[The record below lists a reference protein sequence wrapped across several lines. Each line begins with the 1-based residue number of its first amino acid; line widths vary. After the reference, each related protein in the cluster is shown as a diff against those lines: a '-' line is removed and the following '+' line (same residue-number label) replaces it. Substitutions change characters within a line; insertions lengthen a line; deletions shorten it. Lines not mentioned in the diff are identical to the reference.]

1 MKRRH
6 LTGPDGHPPE
16 RTFMAGVKEQFG
28 STRRDFIRSVAGAVG
43 AIAVDAPD
51 LKAQAMPTSS
61 SQKKPNFVFFLG
73 EGVRWDEFSFAGNKI
88 IHTPNIDRL
97 AHEGMVFR
105 NAFVVN
111 ALCLPSRASILTGL
125 YSHTTGAVDN
135 RDRPIPPA
143 APVISDLLRAA
154 GYDVAFI
161 GKSHVKGSLRDRY
174 WDYYFGFDGQA
185 EYYSPTITEGVRGVF
200 GQPKKYDGNYVEDL
214 LLEKAL
220 NYLNQPHDRPF
231 CLFLWFYAPHAP
243 FYRPRR
249 LLDLYNG
256 VPIPKPATFDDDLKG
271 YLGKPRAFVEAR
283 NKIGTTEMEDDAR
296 SLEELVKDHYAGV
309 VSNDEAVGKVVQVLE
324 DKHALDDTAI
334 LFSSDHGFF
343 LGEWRIFDKRFMH
356 EPSIRVPLIIRY
368 PRMIRPGTS
377 IGQMA
382 LNLDLAPSI
391 LELAGIP
398 IPIAMQGKSLVPFL
412 NGETPVDWR
421 KDWLY
426 EYYEFPEDEHVP
438 PHRGVRSD
446 RYKLIHYYTMVPQ
459 EYELYDLQVDP
470 GERNNLWAESAYN
483 RLSEQLLT
491 RIDELRK
498 QTGDH
503 LPDTI
508 T

>member
-1 MKRRH
+1 
-6 LTGPDGHPPE
+6 
-16 RTFMAGVKEQFG
+16 
-28 STRRDFIRSVAGAVG
+28 VAGAVG

>member
-1 MKRRH
+1 
-6 LTGPDGHPPE
+6 
-16 RTFMAGVKEQFG
+16 
-28 STRRDFIRSVAGAVG
+28 
-43 AIAVDAPD
+43 
-51 LKAQAMPTSS
+51 
-61 SQKKPNFVFFLG
+61 
-73 EGVRWDEFSFAGNKI
+73 
-88 IHTPNIDRL
+88 
-97 AHEGMVFR
+97 
-105 NAFVVN
+105 VVN

>member
-1 MKRRH
+1 
-6 LTGPDGHPPE
+6 
-16 RTFMAGVKEQFG
+16 
-28 STRRDFIRSVAGAVG
+28 
-43 AIAVDAPD
+43 
-51 LKAQAMPTSS
+51 
-61 SQKKPNFVFFLG
+61 
-73 EGVRWDEFSFAGNKI
+73 
-88 IHTPNIDRL
+88 
-97 AHEGMVFR
+97 MVFR

>member
-1 MKRRH
+1 
-6 LTGPDGHPPE
+6 
-16 RTFMAGVKEQFG
+16 MAGVKEQFG

>member
-1 MKRRH
+1 
-6 LTGPDGHPPE
+6 
-16 RTFMAGVKEQFG
+16 MAGVKEQFG

-412 NGETPVDWR
+412 NGARIGCTNTTNFQKMSMCRRIAV
-421 KDWLY
+421 
-426 EYYEFPEDEHVP
+426 
-438 PHRGVRSD
+438 
-446 RYKLIHYYTMVPQ
+446 
-459 EYELYDLQVDP
+459 
-470 GERNNLWAESAYN
+470 SAAIAT
-483 RLSEQLLT
+483 S
-491 RIDELRK
+491 
-498 QTGDH
+498 
-503 LPDTI
+503 
-508 T
+508 

>member
-1 MKRRH
+1 
-6 LTGPDGHPPE
+6 
-16 RTFMAGVKEQFG
+16 MAGVKEQFG

-343 LGEWRIFDKRFMH
+343 LGEWRIFDKRFMN

>member
-1 MKRRH
+1 M
-6 LTGPDGHPPE
+6 
-16 RTFMAGVKEQFG
+16 
-28 STRRDFIRSVAGAVG
+28 
-43 AIAVDAPD
+43 DAPD
-51 LKAQAMPTSS
+51 LKAQALPAAS

-88 IHTPNIDRL
+88 IQTPNFDRL
-97 AHEGMVFR
+97 AREGMVFR

-143 APVISDLLRAA
+143 APVISDLLRAS

-174 WDYYFGFDGQA
+174 WDYHFGFDGQA
-185 EYYSPTITEGVRGVF
+185 EYYSPTITEGVRGVY
-200 GQPKKYDGNYVEDL
+200 GQPKKYEENYVDDL

-220 NYLNQPHDRPF
+220 DYLDHPHDRPF

-256 VPIPKPATFDDDLKG
+256 VPIPKPATFDYDLKG
-271 YLGKPRAFVEAR
+271 YPGKPRAFVEAR
-283 NKIGTTEMEDDAR
+283 NKIGTTEMDDDAR

-309 VSNDEAVGKVVQVLE
+309 VSNDEAIGKVMQVLE

-368 PRMIRPGTS
+368 PRMIGPGTS

-391 LELAGIP
+391 LELAGVP
-398 IPIAMQGKSLVPFL
+398 VPIAMQGRSLIPFL
-412 NGETPVDWR
+412 KGETPVDWR

-426 EYYEFPEDEHVP
+426 EYYEFPENEHVP
-438 PHRGVRSD
+438 PHRGVRTD

-459 EYELYDLQVDP
+459 EYELYDLQADP
-470 GERNNLWAESAYN
+470 GERKNLWGEPAYGGL
-483 RLSEQLLT
+483 RGHLLA

-503 LPDTI
+503 LPDSVT
-508 T
+508 TSHPHERGPSGGRA